1 MHPAARTTLL
11 TLLATTLAA
20 GLAAGLACSH
30 KRPLR
35 EGLTIPAPD
44 ATRLSPAT
52 LPEVKERKRP
62 PKWLDHPREKGDE
75 LYGVGVVKGRGNRD
89 VDLYRVQ
96 EAAQHAVAEWL
107 RGRGMRV
114 ESPRGLVA
122 PLDVE
127 LRAVFFDKIAHNKRS
142 DTWYCLARLDRD
154 AEAVYLKDKTQGEND
169 RLKAARKRLDADTP
183 AARVGAALAVLFHL
197 DRRAE
202 YRAQYRALTGKA
214 LDVPRKLRV
223 DRLEGAAREPLAAYG
238 VRLTAT
244 GDPVDG
250 LTEAV
255 TGALERL
262 SLRPAEGGKGEVAVR
277 IHRREQWVGS
287 RPFVYLD
294 GEMRINLEGPTGP
307 ARMVPLH
314 AKGSGTDL
322 AEADVQAARGLG
334 EAAAQSV
341 IGTARRIAR

>member
-1 MHPAARTTLL
+1 MHPVARTTLAA
-11 TLLATTLAA
+11 LLAASLAS
-20 GLAAGLACSH
+20 GLACSH

-44 ATRLSPAT
+44 ATRLTPAAV
-52 LPEVKERKRP
+52 PEVKERKRP
-62 PKWLDHPREKGDE
+62 PKWLDHPREKGDD

-114 ESPRGLVA
+114 EAPHGLVE

-127 LRAVFFDKIAHNKRS
+127 LRAIFFDKIAHNRRS
-142 DTWYCLARLDRD
+142 DTWYCLAHLDRD
-154 AEAVYLKDKTQGEND
+154 AESDYLKDQVKGENE
-169 RLKAARKRLDADTP
+169 RLNAARKQLDAEAP
-183 AARVGAALAVLFHL
+183 GARVRAALAVLFHL
-197 DRRAE
+197 DRRAQ
-202 YRAQYRALTGKA
+202 YRAQYHALTGKE
-214 LDVPRKLRV
+214 LNVPRKLRV
-223 DRLEGAAREPLAAYG
+223 DRLEGAARELLTAYG

-262 SLRPAEGGKGEVAVR
+262 SLRPAEGGKGEVALR

-294 GEMRINLEGPTGP
+294 GEMRIDLEGPNGP

-322 AEADVQAARGLG
+322 PEAEVQAARALG
-334 EAAAQSV
+334 EAAARSV
-341 IGTARRIAR
+341 IETARRIAE

>member
-1 MHPAARTTLL
+1 MHPVVRTTLL
-11 TLLATTLAA
+11 TLLAITLA
-20 GLAAGLACSH
+20 GGLACSH

-44 ATRLSPAT
+44 ATRLSPAA

-62 PKWLDHPREKGDE
+62 PKWLDHPREKGDD
-75 LYGVGVVKGRGNRD
+75 LYGVGMVKGRGNRD

-96 EAAQHAVAEWL
+96 EAAEHSVAEWL

-114 ESPRGLVA
+114 ESPRGLVT

-127 LRAVFFDKIAHNKRS
+127 LRAVFFEKIAHNKRS

-154 AEAVYLKDKTQGEND
+154 AEADYLKRQSKAENK
-169 RLKAARKRLDADTP
+169 RLATARKRLDAKEP
-183 AARVGAALAVLFHL
+183 AARVRAALAVLFHL

-202 YRAQYRALTGKA
+202 YRAQYRALTGKG

-223 DRLEGAAREPLAAYG
+223 DRLEPTARDLLAAYG
-238 VRLTAT
+238 VRLNTT
-244 GDPVDG
+244 GDAIDG

-255 TGALERL
+255 AGALERL
-262 SLRPAEGGKGEVAVR
+262 SLRPGSTGKGEVSVR
-277 IHRREQWVGS
+277 IHRREQWAGT

-294 GEMRINLEGPTGP
+294 GEMRVDLEGPTGP

-322 AEADVQAARGLG
+322 PEAEVQAARKLG
-334 EAAAQSV
+334 EAAARSL
-341 IGTARRIAR
+341 IGTARRIAE

>member
-1 MHPAARTTLL
+1 MHPVAHTTLL
-11 TLLATTLAA
+11 TLLAASLAM
-20 GLAAGLACSH
+20 GLACSH

-35 EGLTIPAPD
+35 EELTIPAPD
-44 ATRLSPAT
+44 ATRLTPAV
-52 LPEVKERKRP
+52 LPEVDESKRP
-62 PKWLDHPREKGDE
+62 PKWIDHPREKGDD
-75 LYGVGVVKGRGNRD
+75 LYGVGVVKGRGNHD

-96 EAAQHAVAEWL
+96 AEAARSVAEWL

-114 ESPRGLVA
+114 EAPRGLVE

-127 LRAVFFDKIAHNKRS
+127 LRAVFFDKITHNKRS

-154 AEAVYLKDKTQGEND
+154 AEADYLKERTKEEND
-169 RLKAARKRLDADTP
+169 RLDTARKRLDADTP
-183 AARVGAALAVLFHL
+183 GARVGAALAILFHL

-202 YRAQYRALTGKA
+202 YLAQYRVLTGDD

-223 DRLEGAAREPLAAYG
+223 DRLEGAARDLLAAYG
-238 VRLTAT
+238 VRLDTA

-250 LTEAV
+250 LTEAI

-262 SLRPAEGGKGEVAVR
+262 SLRPADTGKGEVSVR
-277 IHRREQWVGS
+277 IHRREQWAGS

-294 GEMRINLEGPTGP
+294 GEMRVDLEGPTGP

-322 AEADVQAARGLG
+322 PEAEVQAARALG
-334 EAAAQSV
+334 ETAAQSL
-341 IGTARRIAR
+341 IGTARRIAE

>member
-1 MHPAARTTLL
+1 MHPVARTTLL
-11 TLLATTLAA
+11 TLVAASLAM
-20 GLAAGLACSH
+20 GLACSH

-44 ATRLSPAT
+44 ATRLTPST
-52 LPEVKERKRP
+52 LPEVKESKRP
-62 PKWLDHPREKGDE
+62 PKWLDHPREKGDD

-96 EAAQHAVAEWL
+96 EAAEHSVAEWL

-127 LRAVFFDKIAHNKRS
+127 LRAVFFDKIVHNKRS
-142 DTWYCLARLDRD
+142 DIWYCLAHLDRD
-154 AEAVYLKDKTQGEND
+154 TEADYVKDQSKKEND
-169 RLKAARKRLDADTP
+169 RLKVARKHLDADGP
-183 AARVGAALAVLFHL
+183 GARVRAALAVLFHL

-202 YRAQYRALTGKA
+202 YRAQYHALTGKK
-214 LDVPRKLRV
+214 LDVPRKLRA
-223 DRLEGAAREPLAAYG
+223 DRLEPAARDLLTAYG
-238 VRLTAT
+238 VRLNAT
-244 GDPVDG
+244 GHPVDG

-255 TGALERL
+255 SGALERL
-262 SLRPAEGGKGEVAVR
+262 SLRADDNGKGEVALR
-277 IHRREQWVGS
+277 IRRREQWVGS
-287 RPFVYLD
+287 RPFIYLD
-294 GEMRINLEGPTGP
+294 GEMRIDLEGPTGP

-322 AEADVQAARGLG
+322 PEAEVQAARALAK
-334 EAAAQSV
+334 AATESV
-341 IGTARRIAR
+341 IATARRIAR